1 MQKGAF
7 WRLFCLRV
15 CNSKRRPNPKHLSFI
30 TMALSPLS
38 PELLDQHTDLL
49 PNHKNLLALPEKI
62 IQFGTGVLLRGL
74 PDYFVNK
81 ANQQGIFN
89 GRVVVVKSTNS
100 GGTDAFESQKNIFSH
115 SIRGIEQGNQ
125 VDELVIN
132 SAISRT
138 ISAKT
143 NWSEILQCAQNAELQ
158 IVISNTTE
166 VGIQLTDDDIFAS
179 PPASYPGKL
188 TAYLYER
195 FKTFNGSP
203 ESGMVIVP
211 TELIVNA
218 GQKLKDI
225 VLEQA
230 KRHQLDEKFISW
242 INTHNH
248 FCSSL
253 VDRIVPGKPDAET
266 VAAIAE
272 KQGYQDDLLIVSEV
286 YRLWAIEGDA
296 HVRSV
301 MSFAEADKGVVIE
314 PNIDLYRE
322 LKLRLLNGTH
332 TLACGL
338 CFLHGLDT
346 VSESM
351 QNAETAAFIADVM
364 LKELAPAIPYPVDP
378 ALAAEFGNQVLDR
391 FRNPFIRHQLV
402 DITVQY
408 TAKMKLRNIPT
419 LLNHYKNSQDAP
431 QLFAKGFAAFLKFM
445 KPVVHKDGSYYGDR
459 DGQPYSI
466 RCDSA
471 PYFDEMWKTAASPL
485 DLAEKVLSDVSLWDT
500 DLTLLPGFLDAVK
513 ANMVEP
519 EEVDTIRIVPGA
531 DAPKI
536 DI

>member
-1 MQKGAF
+1 MSLPQ
-7 WRLFCLRV
+7 
-15 CNSKRRPNPKHLSFI
+15 
-30 TMALSPLS
+30 LS
-38 PELLDQHTDLL
+38 PELLDQRPDLL
-49 PNHKNLLALPEKI
+49 PNHQNLLALPEKI

-89 GRVVVVKSTNS
+89 GRIVVVKSTNS
-100 GGTDAFESQKNIFSH
+100 GGTDAFATQQNVFSH
-115 SIRGIEQGNQ
+115 SIRGIEDGNQ
-125 VDELVIN
+125 VDKLVIN

-138 ISAKT
+138 ISA
-143 NWSEILQCAQNAELQ
+143 NIHWAEILECAHNPELK

-166 VGIQLTDDDIFAS
+166 VGIQLTDDDIFAT

-195 FKTFNGSP
+195 FKAFNGSAA
-203 ESGMVIVP
+203 SGMVIVP
-211 TELIVNA
+211 TELIVNS
-218 GQKLKDI
+218 GQKLRDI

-230 KRHQLDEKFISW
+230 KRHNLDETFNQW
-242 INTHNH
+242 LEEHNH

-266 VAAIAE
+266 VALISGQ
-272 KQGYQDDLLIVSEV
+272 QGYKDDLLIVSEV
-286 YRLWAIEGDA
+286 YRLWAIEGSE
-296 HVRSV
+296 HVKSV
-301 MSFAEADKGVVIE
+301 LSFAEADNGVVIE

-338 CFLHGLDT
+338 CFLNGLDT
-346 VSESM
+346 VRESM
-351 QNAETAAFIADVM
+351 ENPETASFIADLM
-364 LKELAPAIPYPVDP
+364 LTELAPAIPYDVD
-378 ALAAEFGNQVLDR
+378 AARAQEFGNQVLDR

-408 TAKMKLRNIPT
+408 TAKMRMRNIPT
-419 LLNHYKNSQDAP
+419 LLSHYKKSDQAP
-431 QLFAKGFAAFLKFM
+431 ALFAEGFAAFLKFM
-445 KPVVHKDGSYYGDR
+445 KPVVHKDGAYYGDR

-466 RCDSA
+466 RCDAA

-485 DLAEKVLSDVSLWDT
+485 DLAEKVLADVSLWDT
-500 DLTLLPGFLDAVK
+500 DLTQLPGFLDAVK
-513 ANMVEP
+513 SHMAEAAAM
-519 EEVDTIRIVPGA
+519 DTLRIVPGA

-536 DI
+536 DVD